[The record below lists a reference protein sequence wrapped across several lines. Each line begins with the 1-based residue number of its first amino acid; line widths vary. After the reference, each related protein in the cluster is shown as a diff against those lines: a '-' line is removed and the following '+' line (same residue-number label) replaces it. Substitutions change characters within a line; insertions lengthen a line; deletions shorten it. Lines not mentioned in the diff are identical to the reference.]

1 MPTLSIF
8 KTEFITVAKWAGII
22 FAGVLG
28 IFILIKVVFFIK
40 ELVAP
45 TPPPPPTVSFGKLP
59 AIYFPD
65 GIKKRFSYS
74 IDTISGELPSFP
86 DRTKVYK
93 MTKSGPDILAVE
105 KASEKIKTLGF
116 EEKPEHLSD
125 IVYRWRAVRS
135 PSKNLVLNVK
145 TGAFNLNSSFISDAG
160 LSAKNIPDQKGAIV
174 IAQNFLKSLSL
185 YPEDIDEEKTKTELF
200 TIKNGVLTKALSLSN
215 TQLIS
220 VYFFEKD
227 KDDMQIVYPAGTISS
242 MNLVIGSG
250 ERNPQVVDAR
260 FSYQKISDKS
270 GTYPIKTA
278 GVAYEQLKKGEARI
292 ASHTGDELSIKIK
305 KVYLGFYV
313 EGREQKYLM
322 PVIVFE
328 GNNEYV
334 AYVPAIKDEWIS
346 R

>member
-8 KTEFITVAKWAGII
+8 KTEFITVAKWTGIILAGI
-22 FAGVLG
+22 LG

-40 ELVAP
+40 ELIAP

-65 GIKKRFSYS
+65 GIKKRFSYT
-74 IDTISGELPSFP
+74 IDTISGGLPDFP

-105 KASEKIKTLGF
+105 RASEKIKTLGF

-125 IVYRWRAVRS
+125 IIYRWRAAGP
-135 PSKNLVLNVK
+135 PSKNLVLNVT
-145 TGAFNLNSSFISDAG
+145 TGAFNLNSSFISDAS
-160 LSAKNIPDQKGAIV
+160 LSVKNIPDQKGAIV
-174 IAQNFLKSLSL
+174 IAQNFLQALVL

-200 TIKNGVLTKALSLSN
+200 AIRSGVLTKALSLSN
-215 TQLIS
+215 AQLIS

-227 KDDMQIVYPAGTISS
+227 KDDMQIVYPAGANSV

-250 ERNPQVVDAR
+250 ERSPQVVDAR

-278 GVAYEQLKKGEARI
+278 DEAYEQLGKSEAYI
-292 ASHTGDELSIKIK
+292 ASHTGDELNIKIK

-313 EGREQKYLM
+313 QGRVQEYLM

-328 GNNEYV
+328 GNNDFM
-334 AYVPAIKDEWIS
+334 AYVPAVKGEWIGN
-346 R
+346 